1 MAAAEAGSA
10 VAALV
15 NSSGLTGSLEE
26 LLTCLNS
33 GSFVSCDALIDALT
47 IVGASTEILGRPQ
60 QANSKA
66 ITIDLRSR
74 RHSSQHCVSRF
85 IQHCTRHCMRCCLR
99 RFVSH
104 LVLRLVQ
111 HCIRRCK
118 QFQKSRRCRMKLHL
132 HNLKNAVVRL
142 SENCLTSLIKI
153 FFTNRSNSSSL
164 EERMKIF
171 FAPTRHANGDVID
184 VMPKEAGVDDL
195 LNIVELPSL
204 MLEMFGRAIYF
215 R

>member
-1 MAAAEAGSA
+1 MMAVAEAGSA
-10 VAALV
+10 DAALV
-15 NSSGLTGSLEE
+15 NSSGLTGSLKE
-26 LLTCLNS
+26 LLTCLSS
-33 GSFVSCDALIDALT
+33 GSFVSCDALIDAST
-47 IVGASTEILGRPQ
+47 IVGTSTEILGRPQ
-60 QANSKA
+60 QATSKA
-66 ITIDLRSR
+66 ITIDLISK
-74 RHSSQHCVSRF
+74 RHSSRHCVSR
-85 IQHCTRHCMRCCLR
+85 
-99 RFVSH
+99 
-104 LVLRLVQ
+104 LVRRLV
-111 HCIRRCK
+111 RRCK
-118 QFQKSRRCRMKLHL
+118 QLQKSTRCRMKLHL

-171 FAPTRHANGDVID
+171 FAPTRHVNGDVID